1 MLSSSPSTERQSLV
15 GNGANA
21 APSRS
26 AFVTY
31 GAMQD
36 HIARVQ
42 QTVRKGLQDH
52 EKQLH
57 HTSIGVD
64 DSTGSETGTRDS
76 IDSSHSDGR
85 RSERRSM
92 VAHALLRRASDSE
105 TTSSARVEIAIRV
118 SLIINVILATA
129 KTYAVF
135 ASGSLAVLSS
145 LVDSILDLTSQ
156 WLFCGSLAVLS
167 SLVDSIL
174 DLTSQWLFWYSDK
187 RMHTP
192 NINYPAGQRRLEPVA
207 VVISATLMGMAAIEV
222 VQKSVETL
230 VVGFNGTLPDL
241 DMTRFTICV
250 LVFAIFIKI
259 VLWVI
264 CARIGQTSPSAAALA
279 QDHRNDVFSNVV
291 AVTTSMIAHWHR
303 DLWYADSIGAI
314 FISIYIAYSW
324 LETGKEQ
331 VERLIGL
338 RATPDFVEQVREIS
352 DLHHPQMTTDI
363 VRAYHFGSNYL
374 VEIEVILPANM
385 CVRDAH
391 DISLALQTKV
401 EELDNVERAFV
412 HVDYLSRDYDEH
424 KDPTLRRETEL

>member
-1 MLSSSPSTERQSLV
+1 MPHSAPAASSPRDALLRP
-15 GNGANA
+15 
-21 APSRS
+21 PSRAAAANS
-26 AFVTY
+26 TTSFAGY
-31 GAMQD
+31 GSMQAHLD
-36 HIARVQ
+36 RVQ
-42 QTVRKGLQDH
+42 QKVRDGLEKHAKRHSKKSKGSSSASCDGSTLS
-52 EKQLH
+52 EGGSRESL
-57 HTSIGVD
+57 
-64 DSTGSETGTRDS
+64 DSNT
-76 IDSSHSDGR
+76 SDGN
-85 RSERRSM
+85 RSERRSLI
-92 VAHALLRRASDSE
+92 AHSLMRHRSDLE
-105 TTSSARVEIAIRV
+105 AQDLHPAASARVELAIRLSV
-118 SLIINVILATA
+118 CVNVVLATA
-129 KTYAVF
+129 QTYAVI
-135 ASGSLAVLSS
+135 AS
-145 LVDSILDLTSQ
+145 
-156 WLFCGSLAVLS
+156 GSLAVLS

-222 VQKSVETL
+222 LQKSVETL

-241 DMTRFTICV
+241 DMTLPTVAV
-250 LVFAIFIKI
+250 LLVAIGAKCA
-259 VLWVI
+259 LWVV
-264 CARIGQTSPSAAALA
+264 CSRIGHTSSSVAALA
-279 QDHRNDVFSNVV
+279 QDHRNDVLSNSI
-291 AVTTSMIAHWHR
+291 AVTTSILAHWRR

-314 FISIYIAYSW
+314 LISIYIAVSW
-324 LETGKEQ
+324 LATGKEQ
-331 VERLIGL
+331 VEQLIGL

>member
-76 IDSSHSDGR
+76 IDSSHSEGR

-135 ASGSLAVLSS
+135 AS
-145 LVDSILDLTSQ
+145 
-156 WLFCGSLAVLS
+156 GSLAVLS

>member
-1 MLSSSPSTERQSLV
+1 MPHSAPAMASPRDPLLVASTRPAAS
-15 GNGANA
+15 NGTT
-21 APSRS
+21 S
-26 AFVTY
+26 FTGY
-31 GAMQD
+31 GSMQD
-36 HIARVQ
+36 HLERVQ
-42 QTVRKGLQDH
+42 RQVRDGLERH
-52 EKQLH
+52 EKRH
-57 HTSIGVD
+57 NKGSSSASCDG
-64 DSTGSETGTRDS
+64 STVSEAGTRDS
-76 IDSSHSDGR
+76 LDSNAGG
-85 RSERRSM
+85 ERRSLI
-92 VAHALLRRASDSE
+92 AHSLVRPRSDLEAQSLHPAV
-105 TTSSARVEIAIRV
+105 SARVELAIRA
-118 SLIINVILATA
+118 SLVVNVVLAVA

-135 ASGSLAVLSS
+135 AS
-145 LVDSILDLTSQ
+145 
-156 WLFCGSLAVLS
+156 GSLAVLS

-207 VVISATLMGMAAIEV
+207 VVISATLMGMAAVEV
-222 VQKSVETL
+222 LQKSVETL
-230 VVGFNGTLPDL
+230 VVGFSGTLPDL
-241 DMTRFTICV
+241 DMTLFTVIV
-250 LVFAIFIKI
+250 LLVAIGVKI
-259 VLWVI
+259 VLWVV
-264 CARIGQTSPSAAALA
+264 CARIGHASSSVAALA
-279 QDHRNDVFSNVV
+279 QDHRNDVFSNFV
-291 AVTTSMIAHWHR
+291 AVTTSMLAHWR
-303 DLWYADSIGAI
+303 RQLWYADSIGAI
-314 FISIYIAYSW
+314 LISIYIAVSW
-324 LETGKEQ
+324 LATGKEQ
-331 VERLIGL
+331 VEQLIGL